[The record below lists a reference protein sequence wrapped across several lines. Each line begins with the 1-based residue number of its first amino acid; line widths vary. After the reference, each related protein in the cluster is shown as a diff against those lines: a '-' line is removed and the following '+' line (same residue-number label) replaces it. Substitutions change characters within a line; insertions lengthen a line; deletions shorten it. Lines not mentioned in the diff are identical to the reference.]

1 MHVLP
6 PGTGWA
12 TGQSLRSGSKL
23 GPDVQLLKKTREMN
37 GPVQPILPHAL
48 CNAGSNREYS
58 QQRQNGKRE
67 DCHEH
72 ITCD

>member
-37 GPVQPILPHAL
+37 EPVQPILPHAL
-48 CNAGSNREYS
+48 PIEISMA
-58 QQRQNGKRE
+58 
-67 DCHEH
+67 DD
-72 ITCD
+72 IPP